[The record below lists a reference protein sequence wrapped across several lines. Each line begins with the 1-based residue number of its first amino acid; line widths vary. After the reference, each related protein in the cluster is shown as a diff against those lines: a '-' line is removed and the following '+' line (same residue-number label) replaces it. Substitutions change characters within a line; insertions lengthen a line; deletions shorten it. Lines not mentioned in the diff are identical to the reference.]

1 VEGDANDYWGKGL
14 SGGTL
19 VLYPDAKS
27 TIVAEDNIVVGNVCF
42 YGATSGESYIRGMA
56 GERFCVRN
64 SGAKVVVEGVGDHG
78 CEYMTG
84 GVAVILGST
93 GRNFAAGMSGGV
105 AYVWDKS
112 GDFETK
118 LNPELVDLDPIEE
131 EDRELLKEMLTKQ
144 VQFTGSEVAQSFLDN
159 FEASLTSMVKV
170 MPRDYKA
177 VLQKRKAEAEQAQT
191 EQVEAV

>member
-1 VEGDANDYWGKGL
+1 
-14 SGGTL
+14 
-19 VLYPDAKS
+19 
-27 TIVAEDNIVVGNVCF
+27 
-42 YGATSGESYIRGMA
+42 
-56 GERFCVRN
+56 
-64 SGAKVVVEGVGDHG
+64 
-78 CEYMTG
+78 
-84 GVAVILGST
+84 
-93 GRNFAAGMSGGV
+93 MSGGV

-159 FEASLTSMVKV
+159 FEVSLASMVKV